1 MITVKYKKNINI
13 DRALRNV
20 RTAASVLLN
29 DIAIPVKEGW
39 DNALQTG
46 DFSNNSKNKSTQDLH
61 GGTPLNVSGKLAKS
75 NKILRASPK
84 KLKAVVKNTAKSS
97 KNYKIRK
104 PNGKIYRG
112 KRKSAPVFYGYYLNK
127 KDGFTTASNSLIPN
141 KKVKSRNFT
150 DKTLDD
156 LYKNPKY
163 IKAKKKFAKNLETSM
178 RMAAK

>member
-1 MITVKYKKNINI
+1 MITVKYKKNIDI

-46 DFSNNSKNKSTQDLH
+46 DFSNNYKNKSTQDLH

-97 KNYKIRK
+97 TNYKIRK

-112 KRKSAPVFYGYYLNK
+112 KRKSAPVFYGYHLK
-127 KDGFTTASNSLIPN
+127 KGFQTAPNSLVPN
-141 KKVKSRNFT
+141 RKVPKRDFT
-150 DKTLDD
+150 SKTVDTLFQ
-156 LYKNPKY
+156 NPKC